1 MNDGGGRVLGKR
13 RKGGGR
19 KRKRKKG
26 AEEGMQG
33 GRMVKGEKLRKKGG
47 RKIE

>member
-1 MNDGGGRVLGKR
+1 MLGKR

-26 AEEGMQG
+26 AEEGMQE